1 MNSPSELDRKRSVY
15 VVEPHPVAACHLATA
30 LKRIP
35 ALEAIPSGINLPNG
49 AVLSKKSSLLIVDAD
64 ALPFPLVPYL
74 RTVRVQFPDAQIL
87 VIGKRLPDDEL
98 CRILL
103 RGVRGFV
110 AYDQVDKQLC
120 PAVDAL
126 FRGRTWVQPEVLDRY
141 LILSSTLSSY
151 GRYVQGAL
159 SPRESE
165 IVGLLHRRLCDKEI
179 SSALGISEHTVRF
192 HLQNIFDKLGVHDRY
207 SAVEWARRP
216 GLAGI
221 EGPAKTAQRAPGRRR
236 GGTQLSPKA
245 A

>member
-35 ALEAIPSGINLPNG
+35 ALEVIPSGVNLPND

-74 RTVRVQFPDAQIL
+74 HTVKLLFPDAQIL

-98 CRILL
+98 CRILFH
-103 RGVRGFV
+103 GVRGFV
-110 AYDQVDKQLC
+110 VYDQVDKQLC

-126 FRGRTWVQPEVLDRY
+126 FRGRTWVRPEVLDRY
-141 LILSSTLSSY
+141 PILSSTLSRCE
-151 GRYVQGAL
+151 RYVQGAL

-165 IVGLLHRRLCDKEI
+165 IVGLLQRRLCDKEI
-179 SSALGISEHTVRF
+179 SSALGVSEHTVRF

-207 SAVEWARRP
+207 SVIERTRRP
-216 GLAGI
+216 GLAGM
-221 EGPAKTAQRAPGRRR
+221 EGAGKTAQRAPGRR
-236 GGTQLSPKA
+236 GGAQLSPKA